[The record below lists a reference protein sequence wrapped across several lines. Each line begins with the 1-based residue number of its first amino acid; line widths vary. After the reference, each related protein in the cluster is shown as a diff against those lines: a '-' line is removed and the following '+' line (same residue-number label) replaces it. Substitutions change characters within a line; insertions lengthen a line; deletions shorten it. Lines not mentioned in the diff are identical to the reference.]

1 MKNQEINNQTTLFRF
16 VSLRSAELTKK
27 ENQNKRF
34 IFHPDNQTG
43 AFFNAVLKKDTNT
56 TKWDAMRTAS
66 ENFSAFQNEKEIENM
81 NSDYFKLADWIS
93 RNKSTLDPKEL
104 AEKIIGLDL
113 LDPTFELN
121 LWDNLFFQVLTQ
133 KSFYVKEAIIQLLV
147 LNNILKNKSSFIGKE
162 FDAVIAKQLLLAKV
176 VIPVELFEENTIS
189 TNNNS
194 TNQKAVEREKELAG
208 FIPQE
213 MLEAKDVAEA
223 KNSAQNVEFLLSEL
237 RNIEQSHYE
246 TYQKEYNS
254 ELKAYQEKIKPTLV
268 EYQKKYKEE
277 QRRLCEKPKDENY
290 NPDDI
295 CNQPNVEYPEI
306 PEFVFNFSQEPEIK
320 SLQEHLSKDS
330 FLELSNQVDLKR
342 VKSFTELKQ
351 TLENNLKV
359 DHQKIVEKT
368 KVSEQVLAFG
378 DTAISIKGNTI
389 QSNDFTF
396 QICTTWLAN
405 GYVSPY
411 MVIQL
416 PNSSYTIQQFI
427 YHLHYDNGGNNTNG
441 YFNQSLNGNVLTL
454 SNMYNNILPLSVNEN
469 VQGISGYIVFTNGQT
484 YTFDVEGF
492 SLQPIC
498 FRGKLVI
505 KGGTDTSGNNKSD
518 DNSFIPNAF
527 GYRQLGIAD
536 YKKVV
541 SKICKYEVGE
551 VAHIE
556 NVMAR
561 ELREKSTTKFHQT
574 QVIETESNEIETE
587 KVNDTTTTERF
598 EMQTEVAKLMQEQK
612 QFSAQVNVNSSWGN
626 TTIDAGASYASNVSK
641 EESNR
646 QAVNQAKEITQRA
659 MERIVSRVKNEK
671 TVKTTDEFTEV
682 NTHVFDN
689 TESGE
694 HVSGVFRFINAIY
707 KNQIYNY
714 GKRLMYEFMIPEP
727 SKLHRLG
734 MEVSKS
740 GSKTTAIDK
749 PIDPRTA
756 GYADFTSINESNYQL
771 LASKYNADVE
781 ICPETFINL
790 SQSFLKEDW
799 SNDGRLH
806 KSGEFAIKI
815 PEKYAVDTVKGFFD
829 PMNGAHSAT
838 WNNMGGVIYIGTKR
852 IGIPS
857 KTSEMPIFAS
867 NFDTEIKNEVKITMT
882 TWDIATYNF
891 NLIIKCKLTEGAKVE
906 WRKKTFEAILKGYFN
921 QLAEYNQSI
930 AEAKATGIQILDSNP
945 LFYRQIEQNVL
956 RQNCISYLLDHST
969 NANNYKQFG
978 LSMYDTNAIFT
989 NFQVNLDKK
998 MDDYGSFA
1006 KFMEQAFEWNLI
1018 SYNFYPY
1025 YWANKD
1031 EWKDLYQF
1039 ESNDAIFRSFM
1050 QSGMARVIVTVKP
1063 GFEDAVMHYM
1073 AFGQIWNGGQMP
1085 VLGNPLYLSI
1095 VDELKEQEYTVEET
1109 WTTTLPTNL
1118 IALQKSGVAVDASG
1132 LPTLDTCETQAVKK
1146 LVANE
1151 AKLGIGTAEGD
1162 TKLADRVTKL
1172 ESRMIENI
1180 DINDGKISLT
1190 TKGKNRQVVAQIT
1203 TEDLKRELK

>member
-27 ENQNKRF
+27 ENQDKRF

-43 AFFNAVLKKDTNT
+43 AFFNAVQNKDSSQS
-56 TKWDAMRTAS
+56 KWNAMRSAS
-66 ENFSAFQNEKEIENM
+66 ANFSAFQDEKEIEALNP
-81 NSDYFKLADWIS
+81 DFFQVADKVA

-104 AEKIIGLDL
+104 AEKMNGLQPLDL
-113 LDPTFELN
+113 KFELK
-121 LWDNLFFQVLTQ
+121 LWDNLFYQVLTQ
-133 KSFYVKEAIIQLLV
+133 KNFYVKEAVIQLLV
-147 LNNILKNKSSFIGKE
+147 LNNILKNKSYFIGKT
-162 FDAVIAKQLLLAKV
+162 FDAETAKQLILAKV
-176 VIPVELFEENTIS
+176 VLPVELFEEDTTPANNT
-189 TNNNS
+189 T
-194 TNQKAVEREKELAG
+194 TQKVAEREKELIG
-208 FIPQE
+208 FVPQE
-213 MLEAKDVAEA
+213 LLEAKEVAEA
-223 KNSAQNVEFLLSEL
+223 KITAENAEFLLSEL
-237 RNIEQSHYE
+237 KRIEQSHYE
-246 TYQKEYNS
+246 TYEEAYNR
-254 ELKAYQEKIKPTLV
+254 ELKAYQEQIKPTIV
-268 EYQKKYKEE
+268 DYQKRYKEA

-295 CNQPNVEYPEI
+295 CNQPDVEYPEL

-320 SLQEHLSKDS
+320 TLQEHLSKDS
-330 FLELSNQVDLKR
+330 FAELSNQVDLKK
-342 VKSFTELKQ
+342 VKSFSELKQ
-351 TLENNLKV
+351 SLENNLR
-359 DHQKIVEKT
+359 DTHQKIVDKT
-368 KVSEQVLAFG
+368 QISEQVLAFG
-378 DTAISIKGNTI
+378 DTAIALKGNTL
-389 QSNDFTF
+389 QANDFTF
-396 QICTTWLAN
+396 QICTTRLAN
-405 GYVSPY
+405 GNVSPY
-411 MVIQL
+411 MTIQL
-416 PNSSYTIQQFI
+416 PNSNYTVQQFI
-427 YHLHYDNGGNNTNG
+427 YHLHYNTGGNNTSG

-454 SNMYNNILPLSVNEN
+454 SNMYSNGLPFSTNSIVT
-469 VQGISGYIVFTNGQT
+469 GISGYIIFTNGQT
-484 YTFDVEGF
+484 YTFDVEPF
-492 SLQPIC
+492 SLMGC
-498 FRGKLVI
+498 YNGKLVI
-505 KGGTDTSGNNKSD
+505 KGGTDTGGGETTD
-518 DNSFIPNAF
+518 ENSFIPNAF

-587 KVNDTTTTERF
+587 KITDTSTTERF

-612 QFSAQVNVNSSWGN
+612 QFAAHVDVHSSWGN

-659 MERIVSRVKNEK
+659 MERIVSRIKNEK

-714 GKRLMYEFMIPEP
+714 GKRLMYEFMIPQP

-734 MEVSKS
+734 MAVSKS
-740 GSKTTAIDK
+740 NFSSVKIDK
-749 PIDPRTA
+749 PIDPRTT

-781 ICPETFINL
+781 VCPENYINL

-799 SNDGRLH
+799 SNDGRWH

-815 PEKYAVDTVKGFFD
+815 PEKYAVDTVKGYFD
-829 PMNGAHSAT
+829 PMNGNHSAT

-852 IGIPS
+852 IGIPNR
-857 KTSEMPIFAS
+857 TAEMPIFAS

-891 NLIIKCKLTEGAKVE
+891 NLIVTCKLTASAKVE
-906 WRKKTFEAILKGYFN
+906 WQKKTFEAILKGYYN

-930 AEAKATGIQILDSNP
+930 AEAQASGIQILDSNP

-956 RQNCISYLLDHST
+956 RENCISYLLDHT
-969 NANNYKQFG
+969 NPNSVKKFG
-978 LSMYDTNAIFT
+978 LKMYNDNASFT

-1006 KFMEQAFEWNLI
+1006 KFMEQAFEWNLM

-1050 QSGMARVIVTVKP
+1050 QAGMARVIVTVKP
-1063 GFEDAVMHYM
+1063 GFEEAVMHYLTT
-1073 AFGQIWNGGQMP
+1073 GQIWLGGQMP

-1109 WTTTLPTNL
+1109 WTTTLPTQL
-1118 IALQKSGVAVDASG
+1118 IALQKSGVSVDSTG
-1132 LPTLDTCETQAVKK
+1132 LPTLDTCETQSTKK
-1146 LVANE
+1146 LVAND
-1151 AKLGIGTAEGD
+1151 AKLGIGTAESD
-1162 TKLADRVTKL
+1162 TKLAERVAKI

-1190 TKGKNRQVVAQIT
+1190 TKGKNRQVVAQIS
-1203 TEDLKRELK
+1203 TEDLKRELQ

>member
-34 IFHPDNQTG
+34 IFHPDSQTG
-43 AFFNAVLKKDTNT
+43 AFFNAVMNKDTNT
-56 TKWDAMRTAS
+56 TKWDAMR
-66 ENFSAFQNEKEIENM
+66 SAEGNISTFEDEKAIEVINP
-81 NSDYFKLADWIS
+81 DYFKLADWIA

-104 AEKIIGLDL
+104 GEKINGLDL

-121 LWDNLFFQVLTQ
+121 LWDNLFYQVLTQ

-147 LNNILKNKSSFIGKE
+147 FNNILKNKSFFIGKGFE
-162 FDAVIAKQLLLAKV
+162 AEIAKQLVSAKV
-176 VIPVELFEENTIS
+176 VLPLELFEENNTTAS
-189 TNNNS
+189 NPNNKKN
-194 TNQKAVEREKELAG
+194 NEREKELAG

-213 MLEAKDVAEA
+213 MLEAKEVAEA
-223 KNSAQNVEFLLSEL
+223 KITSENIEYLLSEL
-237 RNIEQSHYE
+237 KNIETEQYKAYE
-246 TYQKEYNS
+246 EAYNK
-254 ELKAYQEKIKPTLV
+254 ELKAYQEEVKPTIL
-268 EYQKKYKEE
+268 EYQKRYKEA

-295 CNQPNVEYPEI
+295 CNQPDIDYPEL
-306 PEFVFNFSQEPEIK
+306 PEFVFNFSQESEIN
-320 SLQEHLSKDS
+320 SLREKLSEDS
-330 FLELSNQVDLKR
+330 FVELSNQLDLTK
-342 VKSFTELKQ
+342 VKTFNELKQ
-351 TLENNLKV
+351 NLENKLNTTHK
-359 DHQKIVEKT
+359 KIVEKT
-368 KVSEQVLAFG
+368 QVSEQVLSFG
-378 DTAISIKGNTI
+378 DTAIALKGTTI

-396 QICTTWLAN
+396 RICTNRLAN
-405 GYVSPY
+405 GNVSPY
-411 MVIQL
+411 MTIQL
-416 PNSSYTIQQFI
+416 PNSNYTVQQFI
-427 YHLHYDNGGNNTNG
+427 YHLHYSNGSSGTSG
-441 YFNQSLNGNVLTL
+441 YFNQSFNGNVLTL
-454 SNMYNNILPLSVNEN
+454 SNLYNNELPFSINSIVT
-469 VQGISGYIVFTNGQT
+469 GISGYVIFTNGQT
-484 YTFDVEGF
+484 YTFEVSPF
-492 SLQPIC
+492 SLLSCSPL
-498 FRGKLVI
+498 GKLEI
-505 KGGTDTSGNNKSD
+505 KGGTDTGGNDNTD

-587 KVNDTTTTERF
+587 KVTDTATTERF

-612 QFSAQVNVNSSWGN
+612 QFAAYADVKSSWGN
-626 TTIDAGASYASNVSK
+626 TTLDAGASYASNVSK

-682 NTHVFDN
+682 NTHIFDN

-714 GKRLMYEFMIPEP
+714 GKRLMYEFMIPQP

-734 MEVSKS
+734 IAVSQS
-740 GSKTTAIDK
+740 NINSTTIEK
-749 PIDPRTA
+749 PIDPRINYPSFSA
-756 GYADFTSINESNYQL
+756 INENNYQL
-771 LASKYNADVE
+771 LASKYNADVNQFPKQE
-781 ICPETFINL
+781 MYVGKSIEHFSQNTNTGSTKTMTIKVPDGYYSEKANANITGMIVGSNGGWDKRVLVSIGDITFNSVPLRIDNTPFLTIKKYFDEVPVAISITNYHTVNITINVL
-790 SQSFLKEDW
+790 C
-799 SNDGRLH
+799 
-806 KSGEFAIKI
+806 KI
-815 PEKYAVDTVKGFFD
+815 DPEKIEK
-829 PMNGAHSAT
+829 
-838 WNNMGGVIYIGTKR
+838 
-852 IGIPS
+852 
-857 KTSEMPIFAS
+857 
-867 NFDTEIKNEVKITMT
+867 
-882 TWDIATYNF
+882 
-891 NLIIKCKLTEGAKVE
+891 
-906 WRKKTFEAILKGYFN
+906 WRKETFEAILKGYYN
-921 QLAEYNQSI
+921 QLLEYNQSI
-930 AEAKATGIQILDSNP
+930 AEAKATGVQIIDSNP

-969 NANNYKQFG
+969 NPNNYKQFG
-978 LSMYDTNAIFT
+978 LPMYDTNATFT

-1031 EWKDLYQF
+1031 EWKDLYQS

-1118 IALQKSGVAVDASG
+1118 IALQKNGVAVDAEG
-1132 LPTLDTCETQAVKK
+1132 LPTLDTCEAQKDLPLVK
-1146 LVANE
+1146 NG
-1151 AKLGIGTAEGD
+1151 AKLGVKPT
-1162 TKLADRVTKL
+1162 V
-1172 ESRMIENI
+1172 
-1180 DINDGKISLT
+1180 
-1190 TKGKNRQVVAQIT
+1190 
-1203 TEDLKRELK
+1203 

>member
-1 MKNQEINNQTTLFRF
+1 MNPEINNQTTLFRF

-27 ENQNKRF
+27 ENQDKRF

-43 AFFNAVLKKDTNT
+43 PFFYAVENKESSQ
-56 TKWDAMRTAS
+56 TKWNAMRIAS
-66 ENFSAFQNEKEIENM
+66 ENFSAFQEEREVETINTN
-81 NSDYFKLADWIS
+81 FFQVADWVA
-93 RNKSTLDPKEL
+93 RNKSTLDTKEL
-104 AEKIIGLDL
+104 AEKINKLQSLDL
-113 LDPTFELN
+113 KIELN
-121 LWDNLFFQVLTQ
+121 LWDNLFYQIIFQ
-133 KSFYVKEAIIQLLV
+133 KSFYVKEAVLQLLM
-147 LNNILKNKSSFIGKE
+147 LNNILKNKTFFEEST
-162 FDAVIAKQLLLAKV
+162 FDEKTIKQLVLAKV
-176 VIPVELFEENTIS
+176 VLPVELFEEDTTIGNNTS
-189 TNNNS
+189 T
-194 TNQKAVEREKELAG
+194 QKNAQLDKELIE

-213 MLEAKDVAEA
+213 LLEAKEIAEA
-223 KNSAQNVEFLLSEL
+223 KIATENVEFLLSEL
-237 RNIEQSHYE
+237 KRVEQNHSE
-246 TYQKEYNS
+246 TYEEAYNR
-254 ELKAYQEKIKPTLV
+254 ELKNYQEQIRPTIV

-277 QRRLCEKPKDENY
+277 QRKLCEAPKDENY
-290 NPDDI
+290 DPNDI
-295 CNQPNVEYPEI
+295 CNQPNIDYPEL
-306 PEFVFNFSQEPEIK
+306 PEFIFNFSQEPEIK
-320 SLQEHLSKDS
+320 SLQEHLSEDS
-330 FLELSNQVDLKR
+330 FSELSNQVDLKR
-342 VKSFTELKQ
+342 VKSFSELKQ
-351 TLENNLKV
+351 ILESNLKST
-359 DHQKIVEKT
+359 HQKIVEKT
-368 KVSEQVLAFG
+368 QISEQVIAFG
-378 DTAISIKGNTI
+378 DTAIALKGNTI

-396 QICTTWLAN
+396 QICTSRLAN
-405 GYVSPY
+405 GNVSPY
-411 MVIQL
+411 MTIQL
-416 PNSSYTIQQFI
+416 PNSNYTVQQFI
-427 YHLHYDNGGNNTNG
+427 YHLHYSTGGTNTNG
-441 YFNQSLNGNVLTL
+441 YFNQSLNGNILTIA
-454 SNMYNNILPLSVNEN
+454 NMYNNTLPFSTNSI
-469 VQGISGYIVFTNGQT
+469 VQRITGYIIFTNGQT
-484 YTFDVEGF
+484 YTFEINSF
-492 SLQPIC
+492 SLIGC
-498 FRGKLVI
+498 YSGKLII
-505 KGGTDTSGNNKSD
+505 KGGSTGGNDNTN
-518 DNSFIPNAF
+518 DNSFIPNSF

-587 KVNDTTTTERF
+587 KITDNSSTERF

-612 QFSAQVNVNSSWGN
+612 QFAAHVDVHSSWGN

-714 GKRLMYEFMIPEP
+714 GKRLMYEFMIPQP

-740 GSKTTAIDK
+740 NVNTLKLEK
-749 PIDPRTA
+749 PIDPRLT
-756 GYADFTSINESNYQL
+756 GFSDFTSINENNYQL
-771 LASKYNADVE
+771 LASKYDAEVEVFPQTYISLNKTISEIELGANEIIEGNFDIQIPQDYKPINAKLKFAAKWDRDGGQSHSVN
-781 ICPETFINL
+781 IAFGNYALYAQGLHYDITQINL
-790 SQSFLKEDW
+790 IGHQVEYPLDNFIEKISFSYGLANYH
-799 SNDGRLH
+799 SCTI
-806 KSGEFAIKI
+806 SFAVLAQIS
-815 PEKYAVDTVKGFFD
+815 PEK
-829 PMNGAHSAT
+829 
-838 WNNMGGVIYIGTKR
+838 
-852 IGIPS
+852 
-857 KTSEMPIFAS
+857 
-867 NFDTEIKNEVKITMT
+867 
-882 TWDIATYNF
+882 
-891 NLIIKCKLTEGAKVE
+891 KLN
-906 WRKKTFEAILKGYFN
+906 WQKKTFEAIMKGYYN

-930 AEAKATGIQILDSNP
+930 SEAKTTGIQILDSNP

-978 LSMYDTNAIFT
+978 LPMYDTNASFT

-1039 ESNDAIFRSFM
+1039 ESNDAVFRSFM
-1050 QSGMARVIVTVKP
+1050 QAGMARVIVTVKP

-1095 VDELKEQEYTVEET
+1095 IDELKEQEYTVEET

-1118 IALQKSGVAVDASG
+1118 IALQKSGVAVDAEG
-1132 LPTLDTCETQAVKK
+1132 LPNLDSC
-1146 LVANE
+1146 E
-1151 AKLGIGTAEGD
+1151 AKIDVPLVKNPNKLGVKPAI
-1162 TKLADRVTKL
+1162 
-1172 ESRMIENI
+1172 
-1180 DINDGKISLT
+1180 
-1190 TKGKNRQVVAQIT
+1190 
-1203 TEDLKRELK
+1203 

>member
-1 MKNQEINNQTTLFRF
+1 MNPEINNQTTLFRF
-16 VSLRSAELTKK
+16 VSLRSAELSKK
-27 ENQNKRF
+27 ENQDKRF

-43 AFFNAVLKKDTNT
+43 TFFNAVENKDSSQS
-56 TKWDAMRTAS
+56 KWNAMRSAS
-66 ENFSAFQNEKEIENM
+66 ENFSAFQDENEVENI
-81 NSDYFKLADWIS
+81 NFDFFKVADWVA
-93 RNKSTLDPKEL
+93 RNKNTIDLKVL
-104 AEKIIGLDL
+104 TEKLNGLQPLDL
-113 LDPTFELN
+113 NIELN
-121 LWDNLFFQVLTQ
+121 LWDNLFYQVITQ
-133 KSFYVKEAIIQLLV
+133 KNFYVKEAVIQLLV
-147 LNNILKNKSSFIGKE
+147 LNSIIKNKSNLE
-162 FDAVIAKQLLLAKV
+162 NLNDLLLAKV
-176 VIPVELFEENTIS
+176 VLPVELFEEDTTLANNT
-189 TNNNS
+189 T
-194 TNQKAVEREKELAG
+194 TQKVAEREKELIE
-208 FIPQE
+208 FVPQE
-213 MLEAKDVAEA
+213 LLEAKEVAEA
-223 KNSAQNVEFLLSEL
+223 KIKTENAEFLLSEL
-237 RNIEQSHYE
+237 KRVEQSHYE
-246 TYQKEYNS
+246 TYEEAYNR
-254 ELKAYQEKIKPTLV
+254 ELKGYQEQIKPTII

-277 QRRLCEKPKDENY
+277 QRRLCEIPKDENY
-290 NPDDI
+290 DPNDI
-295 CNQPNVEYPEI
+295 CNQPNIEYPEL
-306 PEFVFNFSQEPEIK
+306 PEFVFNYSQEPELK
-320 SLQEHLSKDS
+320 SLQEHLSEDS
-330 FLELSNQVDLKR
+330 FAELSNQVDLKK

-351 TLENNLKV
+351 TLETTLKNT
-359 DHQKIVEKT
+359 HQKIVEKT
-368 KVSEQVLAFG
+368 QISEQIIAFG
-378 DTAISIKGNTI
+378 DTAIALKGNTI

-396 QICTTWLAN
+396 QICTTRLAN
-405 GYVSPY
+405 GNVSPY
-411 MVIQL
+411 MTIQL
-416 PNSSYTIQQFI
+416 PNSNYTVQQFI
-427 YHLHYDNGGNNTNG
+427 YHLHFSTGGTNTNG
-441 YFNQSLNGNVLTL
+441 YFNQSFNGNVLTL
-454 SNMYNNILPLSVNEN
+454 SNMYNNNLPFSTNNIVT
-469 VQGISGYIVFTNGQT
+469 GISGYIIFTNGQK
-484 YTFDVEGF
+484 YTFDVKPF
-492 SLQPIC
+492 SLMGC
-498 FRGKLVI
+498 YSGNLVI
-505 KGGTDTSGNNKSD
+505 NGGTDTGENNNSD
-518 DNSFIPNAF
+518 DNSFIPNTF

-561 ELREKSTTKFHQT
+561 ELREKNTTKFLQT

-587 KVNDTTTTERF
+587 KISDTSTTERF

-612 QFSAQVNVNSSWGN
+612 QFAAHVNVNSSWGN

-714 GKRLMYEFMIPEP
+714 GKRLMYEFMIPQP

-734 MEVSKS
+734 MEVSKN
-740 GSKTTAIDK
+740 KVNAIKLEK
-749 PIDPRTA
+749 PIDPRTT
-756 GYADFTSINESNYQL
+756 GFTDFTKINESNYQL

-781 ICPETFINL
+781 VCPENYINL

-799 SNDGRLH
+799 SNDGRWH

-815 PEKYAVDTVKGFFD
+815 PEKYAVDTVKGYFD
-829 PMNGAHSAT
+829 PMNGSHSAT
-838 WNNMGGVIYIGTKR
+838 WNNMGGVIYIGSKR
-852 IGIPS
+852 IGIPNR
-857 KTSEMPIFAS
+857 TSEMPIFAS

-891 NLIIKCKLTEGAKVE
+891 NLIIKCKLTDGAKEE
-906 WRKKTFEAILKGYFN
+906 WQKKTFDAILKGYYN
-921 QLAEYNQSI
+921 HLAEYNQSI
-930 AEAKATGIQILDSNP
+930 AEAQASGIQILDSNP

-969 NANNYKQFG
+969 NPNNYKKFG
-978 LSMYDTNAIFT
+978 LPMYDTNASFT
-989 NFQVNLDKK
+989 NFKINLDKK

-1050 QSGMARVIVTVKP
+1050 QAGMARVIVTVKP
-1063 GFEDAVMHYM
+1063 GFEDAVMHYLTT
-1073 AFGQIWNGGQMP
+1073 GQIWLGGQMP

-1118 IALQKSGVAVDASG
+1118 IALQKSGVAVDSEG
-1132 LPTLDTCETQAVKK
+1132 LPNLDSCEAQKDLPLIKNT
-1146 LVANE
+1146 
-1151 AKLGIGTAEGD
+1151 AKLGVKPT
-1162 TKLADRVTKL
+1162 V
-1172 ESRMIENI
+1172 
-1180 DINDGKISLT
+1180 
-1190 TKGKNRQVVAQIT
+1190 
-1203 TEDLKRELK
+1203 

>member
-1 MKNQEINNQTTLFRF
+1 MNPEINNQTTLFRF

-27 ENQNKRF
+27 ENQDKRF
-34 IFHPDNQTG
+34 IFHPNNQTRPC
-43 AFFNAVLKKDTNT
+43 FYAVENKESSQ
-56 TKWDAMRTAS
+56 TKWNDMRSAS
-66 ENFSAFQNEKEIENM
+66 ENFSAFQEEREVETINTN
-81 NSDYFKLADWIS
+81 FFQVADWVA
-93 RNKSTLDPKEL
+93 RNKSTLDTKEL
-104 AEKIIGLDL
+104 AEKINKLQSLDL
-113 LDPTFELN
+113 KIELN
-121 LWDNLFFQVLTQ
+121 LWDNLFYQIIFQ
-133 KSFYVKEAIIQLLV
+133 KSFYVKEAVLQLLM
-147 LNNILKNKSSFIGKE
+147 LNNILKNKTFFE
-162 FDAVIAKQLLLAKV
+162 ENTFDEKTVKQLVLAKV
-176 VIPVELFEENTIS
+176 VLPVELFEEDTTIGNNTS
-189 TNNNS
+189 T
-194 TNQKAVEREKELAG
+194 QKNAQLDKELIE

-213 MLEAKDVAEA
+213 LLEAKEIAEA
-223 KNSAQNVEFLLSEL
+223 KIATENVEFLLSEL
-237 RNIEQSHYE
+237 KRVEQNHSE
-246 TYQKEYNS
+246 TYEEAYNR
-254 ELKAYQEKIKPTLV
+254 ELKNYQEQIRPTIV

-277 QRRLCEKPKDENY
+277 QRKLCEAPKDENY
-290 NPDDI
+290 DPNDI
-295 CNQPNVEYPEI
+295 CNQPNIDYPEL
-306 PEFVFNFSQEPEIK
+306 PEFIFNFSQEPEIK
-320 SLQEHLSKDS
+320 SLQEHLSEDS
-330 FLELSNQVDLKR
+330 FSELSNQVDLKR
-342 VKSFTELKQ
+342 VKSFSELKQ
-351 TLENNLKV
+351 ILESNLKST
-359 DHQKIVEKT
+359 HQKIVEKT
-368 KVSEQVLAFG
+368 QISEQVIAFG
-378 DTAISIKGNTI
+378 DTAIALKGNTI

-396 QICTTWLAN
+396 QICTSRLAN
-405 GYVSPY
+405 GNVSPY
-411 MVIQL
+411 MTIQL
-416 PNSSYTIQQFI
+416 PNSNYTVQQFI
-427 YHLHYDNGGNNTNG
+427 YHLHYSTGGINTNG
-441 YFNQSLNGNVLTL
+441 YFNQSLNGNILTIA
-454 SNMYNNILPLSVNEN
+454 NMYNNTLPFSTNSI
-469 VQGISGYIVFTNGQT
+469 VQRITGYIIFTNGQT
-484 YTFDVEGF
+484 YTFEINSF
-492 SLQPIC
+492 SLIGC
-498 FRGKLVI
+498 YSGKLII
-505 KGGTDTSGNNKSD
+505 KGGSTGGNDNTN
-518 DNSFIPNAF
+518 DNSFIPNSF

-561 ELREKSTTKFHQT
+561 ELREKSTTKFLQT

-587 KVNDTTTTERF
+587 KISDTSTTERF

-612 QFSAQVNVNSSWGN
+612 QFAAHVNVNSSWGN

-714 GKRLMYEFMIPEP
+714 GKRLMYEFMIPQP

-734 MEVSKS
+734 MEVSKN
-740 GSKTTAIDK
+740 KVNAIKLEK
-749 PIDPRTA
+749 PIDPRTT
-756 GYADFTSINESNYQL
+756 GFTDFTKINESNYQL

-781 ICPETFINL
+781 VCPEYYINL

-799 SNDGRLH
+799 SNDGRWH

-815 PEKYAVDTVKGFFD
+815 PEKYAVDTVKGYFD
-829 PMNGAHSAT
+829 PMNGSHSAT
-838 WNNMGGVIYIGTKR
+838 WNNMGGVIYIGSKR
-852 IGIPS
+852 IGIPNR
-857 KTSEMPIFAS
+857 TSEMPIFAS

-891 NLIIKCKLTEGAKVE
+891 NLIIKCKLTDGAKEE
-906 WRKKTFEAILKGYFN
+906 WQKKTFDAILKGYYN

-930 AEAKATGIQILDSNP
+930 AEAQASGIQILDSNP

-969 NANNYKQFG
+969 NPNNYKKFG
-978 LSMYDTNAIFT
+978 LPMYDTNATFT

-1039 ESNDAIFRSFM
+1039 ESNDAVFRSFM
-1050 QSGMARVIVTVKP
+1050 QAGMARVIVTVKP
-1063 GFEDAVMHYM
+1063 GFEDAVMHYI

-1095 VDELKEQEYTVEET
+1095 IDELKEQEYTVEET

-1118 IALQKSGVAVDASG
+1118 IALQKSGVTVDAEG
-1132 LPTLDTCETQAVKK
+1132 LPNLDSC
-1146 LVANE
+1146 E
-1151 AKLGIGTAEGD
+1151 AKIDVPLVKNPNKLGEKPAI
-1162 TKLADRVTKL
+1162 
-1172 ESRMIENI
+1172 
-1180 DINDGKISLT
+1180 
-1190 TKGKNRQVVAQIT
+1190 
-1203 TEDLKRELK
+1203 